1 MRRSALVG
9 AALLVSVGPAA
20 AQAVI
25 DLTPDQERTV
35 YTTITRERVRTA
47 PPATVDVNVGAVL
60 PSEVEIYDVPAAVEV
75 APVRRYR
82 YTVVNDRVVLVD
94 PASRKVVRVIN
105 R

>member
-1 MRRSALVG
+1 
-9 AALLVSVGPAA
+9 
-20 AQAVI
+20 
-25 DLTPDQERTV
+25 V
-35 YTTITRERVRTA
+35 YTTITRERVRTVPSA
-47 PPATVDVNVGAVL
+47 SIDVNVGAVL
-60 PSEVEIYDVPAAVEV
+60 PSEVEVYEVPAAVEI